1 MAFVVELADVFGIH
15 MGLPQGQPLRR
26 PDNNVNE
33 HDAVAGLWWDII
45 IFCVSAAL
53 LSFTLIG
60 LHVSF
65 KIRVREVPFLFL
77 REGDT
82 PTSNL
87 LKCLLH
93 NIRSYL
99 SWYVHCKP
107 HPVFSFVM
115 NTVFSP
121 DIKLSYSHD
130 KAGSDRFDGVLTYFT
145 LHTSGYG

>member
-1 MAFVVELADVFGIH
+1 
-15 MGLPQGQPLRR
+15 MGLPQGQPLRL

-45 IFCVSAAL
+45 IFCVTAAL
-53 LSFTLIG
+53 LSCAVVG

-65 KIRVREVPFLFL
+65 EIHVRDRNFICGREDPFLFL

-93 NIRSYL
+93 NIRSYF

-107 HPVFSFVM
+107 HPVFSFVV

-130 KAGSDRFDGVLTYFT
+130 KAGSDKFDGVLTYFT